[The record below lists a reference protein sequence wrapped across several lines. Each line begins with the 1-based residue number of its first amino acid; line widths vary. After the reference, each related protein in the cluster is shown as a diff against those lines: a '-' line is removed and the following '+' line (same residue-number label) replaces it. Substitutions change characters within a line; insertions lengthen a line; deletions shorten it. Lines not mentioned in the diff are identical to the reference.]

1 MTICKCLTTYGRFS
15 LTYMIKNI
23 SFYQNVKY
31 HLAEVTI
38 ILLALYIKLI
48 HCTLKSKYF
57 PIFPFSCARSIF
69 IYNTQKLHNLKTII
83 RYNNQ
88 IDFKFWAENN
98 VFLKF
103 LPNISLKFKWQQLF
117 SDIHNCK
124 AWLSENLLL

>member
-1 MTICKCLTTYGRFS
+1 MTNWKCLTTYGRFS

-48 HCTLKSKYF
+48 HCTLRNKYF

-69 IYNTQKLHNLKTII
+69 YNSQKLHKSKPII
-83 RYNNQ
+83 RHNN
-88 IDFKFWAENN
+88 
-98 VFLKF
+98 
-103 LPNISLKFKWQQLF
+103 
-117 SDIHNCK
+117 
-124 AWLSENLLL
+124 